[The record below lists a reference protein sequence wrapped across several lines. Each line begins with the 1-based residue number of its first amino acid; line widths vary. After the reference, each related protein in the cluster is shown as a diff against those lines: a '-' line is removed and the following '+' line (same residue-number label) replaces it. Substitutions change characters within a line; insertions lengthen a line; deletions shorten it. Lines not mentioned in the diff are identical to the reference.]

1 MSKDS
6 DEWNRD
12 PRTYRGRK
20 AIVGSPREIVN
31 KYAACGWPVAQM
43 ALMADNALVRS
54 GWNHLSF
61 LGGPE
66 DDQES

>member
-12 PRTYRGRK
+12 SRTYRGRK
-20 AIVGSPREIVN
+20 AIVGSLREIVN

-43 ALMADNALVRS
+43 DP
-54 GWNHLSF
+54 
-61 LGGPE
+61 GGGQPFGKE
-66 DDQES
+66 